1 MVTGVHIYVDNTIDY
16 TVMHAR
22 KPCRHKYDMGTYIF
36 QSDVRTGRTTSWLMY
51 VGNTGIYG
59 HFNVMPPPK
68 TQGTLR
74 STKCTTEKC
83 VYKPIFIFITLNPS
97 EIRGAAS
104 PPPLSRY
111 TSMSIYIHRSMY
123 GTHFGTATWR
133 SPIRTD
139 MYFEALPPQATGS

>member
-74 STKCTTEKC
+74 STKCTTEK
-83 VYKPIFIFITLNPS
+83 
-97 EIRGAAS
+97 
-104 PPPLSRY
+104 
-111 TSMSIYIHRSMY
+111 M
-123 GTHFGTATWR
+123 W
-133 SPIRTD
+133 
-139 MYFEALPPQATGS
+139 